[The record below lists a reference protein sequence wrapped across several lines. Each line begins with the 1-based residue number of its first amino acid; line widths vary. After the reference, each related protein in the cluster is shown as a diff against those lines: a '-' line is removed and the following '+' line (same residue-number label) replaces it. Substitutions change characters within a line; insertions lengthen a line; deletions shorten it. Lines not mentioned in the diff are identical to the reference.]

1 MAQVQLPECFEIILK
16 AGENIFDD
24 KNIVRASGPCSAVFR
39 KAEDE
44 VDETVAILG
53 DAFYKVG
60 CPSCNSAGTYEANG
74 RKVNCKLCI
83 GRGFHNYILSIEAP
97 SEDTS
102 ESPAGN

>member
-16 AGENIFDD
+16 VGENIFDD
-24 KNIVRASGPCSAVFR
+24 KNIIRATGPCSAVFR

-74 RKVNCKLCI
+74 RKVNCKLCV
-83 GRGFHNYILSIEAP
+83 GRGFHNYILSIEEP
-97 SEDTS
+97 SPEDLEDTK
-102 ESPAGN
+102 